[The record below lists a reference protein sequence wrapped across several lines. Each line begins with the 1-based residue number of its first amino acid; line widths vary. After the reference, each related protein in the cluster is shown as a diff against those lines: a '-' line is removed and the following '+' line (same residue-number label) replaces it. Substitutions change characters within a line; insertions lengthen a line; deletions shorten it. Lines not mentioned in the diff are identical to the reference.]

1 MEKINK
7 KIDHIE
13 LEINSEGVQIPQFM
27 KNDFT

>member
-1 MEKINK
+1 MESINK

-13 LEINSEGVQIPQFM
+13 MEINSEAVQIPQFM